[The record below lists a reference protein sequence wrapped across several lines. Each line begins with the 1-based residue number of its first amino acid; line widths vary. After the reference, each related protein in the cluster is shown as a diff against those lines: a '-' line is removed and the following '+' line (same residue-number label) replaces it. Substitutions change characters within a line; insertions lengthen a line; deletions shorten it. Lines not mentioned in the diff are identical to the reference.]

1 MHKQTLV
8 PIVENKNAI
17 AGRFS
22 MRKHKVGDIK
32 WHRDAVG
39 RVVCDIDSLKVAMG
53 MPGYQHPVVHNK
65 VVSGTGGYGRNLLL
79 RAMSNDVTYPI
90 VILQVKLVREP
101 TPQLMGIQTFRR
113 RYFLVLIFSSLSC
126 QTTPSSLVYLFQAPT
141 SQMVPIQSLDYL
153 WAHNFSVALL
163 FRQLSQKAQMRTL
176 QSNTHSPSQ
185 QLNLLYV
192 QKSFTA
198 HQDTNH
204 HHSRV

>member
-90 VILQVKLVREP
+90 VITAGKIGTGTNTPVDGDTDLQTAVLSGIDIQLFELSNDTLVVSLFIPSADIADGTYTEFGLFMGAQLFCRALISP
-101 TPQLMGIQTFRR
+101 TFAKSANEDTTIEYTLTF
-113 RYFLVLIFSSLSC
+113 S
-126 QTTPSSLVYLFQAPT
+126 A
-141 SQMVPIQSLDYL
+141 
-153 WAHNFSVALL
+153 A
-163 FRQLSQKAQMRTL
+163 
-176 QSNTHSPSQ
+176 
-185 QLNLLYV
+185 
-192 QKSFTA
+192 
-198 HQDTNH
+198 
-204 HHSRV
+204 